1 VTTSQLLVG
10 LLLAA
15 LVWLAARWQ
24 RRFSG
29 ERRRRRLEDALKH
42 LFEQEYR
49 GRRGSLSSLA
59 GALRLTDNR
68 VVPLVGQMQQQ
79 GLLLAHGQEF
89 QLTPEGERFALQIVR
104 AHRLLERYLA
114 DEARLPLGKV
124 HAVAERREHAL
135 SKADVER
142 LSASLGHPLVD
153 PHGDP
158 IPSREG
164 KVAPAEGTPAT
175 AWPADTTGRV
185 VHLEDEP
192 EISFAQIIAEGLR
205 VGQLLRIIDSTPER
219 IVLSDGENEFR
230 LAPAVAANVFLAPAP
245 DAVTDPSVVRLH
257 RPDHGQRLRQLHLV
271 DRTGRHDGP
280 RPAARHARVGGGQS
294 VRRRRWFADRAAGAN
309 PVRLLL
315 GSADAAG
322 AGSLLLAPGFG
333 PEGHPRPV
341 RQQHR
346 PATQPALH
354 LHLHGAVHPRHPQD
368 DERA

>member
-1 VTTSQLLVG
+1 MTTSQLLVG

-24 RRFSG
+24 KRFSG
-29 ERRRRRLEDALKH
+29 ERHRRRLEDALKH

-59 GALRLTDNR
+59 GALRLSDNR

-79 GLLLAHGQEF
+79 GLLIAHGQEF
-89 QLTPEGERFALQIVR
+89 QLTPDGERFALQIVR

-164 KVAPAEGTPAT
+164 IVAPAEGTPAT

-205 VGQLLRIIDSTPER
+205 VGQLLRIIDATPER
-219 IVLSDGENEFR
+219 VVLSDGENEFR

-245 DAVTDPSVVRLH
+245 DAVTDPSVIRLSDLK
-257 RPDHGQRLRQLHLV
+257 RGDRAELVGLDDACQGFSRRRLMDLGF
-271 DRTGRHDGP
+271 TEGAMI
-280 RPAARHARVGGGQS
+280 RPALSTFVGDPRAYE
-294 VRRRRWFADRAAGAN
+294 VRGTLIALRRDQASQ
-309 PVRLLL
+309 VL
-315 GSADAAG
+315 
-322 AGSLLLAPGFG
+322 
-333 PEGHPRPV
+333 V
-341 RQQHR
+341 R
-346 PATQPALH
+346 PAFAEASAGGPKAEASAGQPATNAETSA
-354 LHLHGAVHPRHPQD
+354 GVTS
-368 DERA
+368 